1 MKTVATVGRPTDSA
15 THSQTGQKIVV
26 GEPQTVGGRRV
37 QPSDTQTVW
46 SEKIGPQTAPY
57 TIRQVPDTRP
67 DEQSTTTFNPAGVV
81 PITTASC
88 QVGASRSI
96 LLLCSCRVCDWSS
109 GAGAATILSAR
120 KDGPIDG
127 ARKDERRRSRI

>member
-46 SEKIGPQTAPY
+46 SEKIGPQTAPH

-67 DEQSTTTFNPAGVV
+67 DAILARRPDLTDSHLQFNTLLFFISFKPQRQLCRFEV
-81 PITTASC
+81 PWFFLKYKVHNWTSPGFEPVI
-88 QVGASRSI
+88 SR
-96 LLLCSCRVCDWSS
+96 L
-109 GAGAATILSAR
+109 
-120 KDGPIDG
+120 
-127 ARKDERRRSRI
+127 ESRDYN

>member
-37 QPSDTQTVW
+37 QPSDTQTIW
-46 SEKIGPQTAPY
+46 FEKIGPQTAPH

-67 DEQSTTTFNPAGVV
+67 D
-81 PITTASC
+81 
-88 QVGASRSI
+88 
-96 LLLCSCRVCDWSS
+96 
-109 GAGAATILSAR
+109 
-120 KDGPIDG
+120 
-127 ARKDERRRSRI
+127 